1 MGQVHHVSA
10 TMPNLRFTAHFPI
23 QKRKSTFPPVG
34 QASEFYHVASGALH
48 VAVDIPA
55 GEIYAVAQAEAE
67 VSAELHAWLMS
78 STVSVKSYPAELA
91 SVLGSL
97 DGAARRVVE
106 AIKYFLIRPDIFDN
120 ALGMAAN
127 FTWSDGEGEEK
138 FVPIPPETSSSAMV
152 TFSTGGAAAMQ
163 VGLDKGYRPLI
174 GMRHLFRAMQES
186 EPRFRWIDITI
197 ALELAIKE
205 ALIRKHPEI
214 ELLILEMPSPPL
226 TKLYDKIMK
235 HYLGEK
241 SPYLAVIKTGM
252 ETRNK
257 LLHRPDGV
265 VITETQAADYLREAH
280 KAINHVFS
288 LLYPEWSVAKGMT
301 SGFYTNTGKTT

>member
-1 MGQVHHVSA
+1 
-10 TMPNLRFTAHFPI
+10 MPTLRFAAHFPI
-23 QKRKSTFPPVG
+23 QKRKSSFFPVAL
-34 QASEFYHVASGALH
+34 ASEYYHVASGALH

-55 GEIYAVAQAEAE
+55 DEIYAVAQAEAE
-67 VSAELHAWLMS
+67 VSAELHAWLIGC
-78 STVSVKSYPAELA
+78 TVSVKSYPAELA
-91 SVLGSL
+91 SILASL

-106 AIKYFLIRPDIFDN
+106 AIKYFLIRPDILDN

-127 FTWSDGEGEEK
+127 FTWAEGDGEEK
-138 FVPIPPETSSSAMV
+138 FVPIPPETWTSAMA
-152 TFSTGGAAAMQ
+152 TCSIGGAAAMQ
-163 VGLDKGYRPLI
+163 EGLDKDYRPLI
-174 GMRHLFRAMQES
+174 GMRHLFRAMQEA

-241 SPYLAVIKTGM
+241 SPYLAAIKTGM

-265 VITETQAADYLREAH
+265 VITETQAADYLRDAH
-280 KAINHVFS
+280 KAINHVFR
-288 LLYPEWSVAKGMT
+288 LLYPEWSVAQGMA
-301 SGFYTNTGKTT
+301 SGFYTDMGTAA

>member
-1 MGQVHHVSA
+1 MGQFNHVSA
-10 TMPNLRFTAHFPI
+10 TMPTLRFTAHFPI
-23 QKRKSTFPPVG
+23 QKRKRSFAPVVL
-34 QASEFYHVASGALH
+34 ASEYYHVTSGALH

-55 GEIYAVAQAEAE
+55 DESYAVAQAEAD
-67 VSAELHAWLMS
+67 VSAELYAWLVS
-78 STVSVKSYPAELA
+78 CTVSVNSYLPELA
-91 SVLGSL
+91 SILASL
-97 DGAARRVVE
+97 DGGARRVVE
-106 AIKYFLIRPDIFDN
+106 AIKYFLIRPDILDN

-127 FTWSDGEGEEK
+127 FTWTEGDGEEK
-138 FVPIPPETSSSAMV
+138 FVPIPPESWTSAMV
-152 TFSTGGAAAMQ
+152 TFSSGGSAAMQ
-163 VGLDKGYRPLI
+163 DGLDKGYRPLI
-174 GMRHLFRAMQES
+174 GMRHLFRAMQEP

-226 TKLYDKIMK
+226 TKLYDKIMM

-241 SPYLAVIKTGM
+241 SPYLAAIKTGM

-265 VITETQAADYLREAH
+265 LITDTQAADYLRDAH
-280 KAINHVFS
+280 RAINHVFK
-288 LLYPEWSVAKGMT
+288 LLYPEWSVAQGMA
-301 SGFYTNTGKTT
+301 SGFYTNAGAAA

>member
-1 MGQVHHVSA
+1 
-10 TMPNLRFTAHFPI
+10 MPTLRFTAHFPI
-23 QKRKSTFPPVG
+23 QKRKSSFAPAV
-34 QASEFYHVASGALH
+34 QASEYYHVTSGPLH

-55 GEIYAVAQAEAE
+55 DESYAVAQAEAN
-67 VSAELHAWLMS
+67 VSADLHAWLVS
-78 STVSVKSYPAELA
+78 RTVSVNSYPPELA
-91 SVLGSL
+91 GMLASL
-97 DGAARRVVE
+97 DGGARRVVE
-106 AIKYFLIRPDIFDN
+106 AIKYFLIRPDILDN
-120 ALGMAAN
+120 AIGMAAN
-127 FTWSDGEGEEK
+127 FTWTEGDGEEK
-138 FVPIPPETSSSAMV
+138 FVPIPPETWTSAMV
-152 TFSTGGAAAMQ
+152 TFSSGGSAAMQ
-163 VGLDKGYRPLI
+163 DGLDKGYRPLI
-174 GMRHLFRAMQES
+174 GMRHLFRAMQEA

-214 ELLILEMPSPPL
+214 ELLVLEMPSPPL

-265 VITETQAADYLREAH
+265 AITETQAGDYLRDAH
-280 KAINHVFS
+280 KAINHLFS
-288 LLYPEWSVAKGMT
+288 LLYPEWSVAQRMK
-301 SGFYTNTGKTT
+301 SSLYTNTGKTT